1 METYYSSI
9 FNEVFGPV
17 MVGTSSSHT
26 AGPYRIGAMARMLLK
41 DPVKKGRISFDP
53 NSSYASYYKLQWSD
67 RGFVA
72 GLLGLAIDSEDM
84 TDSLKIAEEKGV
96 AIDFVIEEK
105 DNKEPNYACL
115 L

>member
-72 GLLGLAIDSEDM
+72 GLRV
-84 TDSLKIAEEKGV
+84 K
-96 AIDFVIEEK
+96 DFCSMEALSFRSRISSIRH
-105 DNKEPNYACL
+105 
-115 L
+115 